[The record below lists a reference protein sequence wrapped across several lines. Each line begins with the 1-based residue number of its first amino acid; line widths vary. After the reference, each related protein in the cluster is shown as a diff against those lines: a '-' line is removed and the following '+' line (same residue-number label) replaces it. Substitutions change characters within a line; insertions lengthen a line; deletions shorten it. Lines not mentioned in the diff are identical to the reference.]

1 MLNFLRKL
9 RRPATAG
16 KQEMK
21 RGHYLKYALG
31 EIILVVIG
39 ILIALS
45 INNWN
50 EGRKIDEDEKKLLEK
65 VKTENEYNLNILT
78 NDSTYFRNI
87 QQTLYTLAVNLKKPQ
102 SDERDLLIGQGIN
115 EALRLVSLEFSKE
128 YLTRYINNS
137 QINDDEFTYEFIEL
151 KDMLGSV
158 ELGSQLISEYSFNNI
173 IGWMESSIDFLEG
186 EILDFEKLE
195 SEVFRNRLIVLSSLE
210 ESRSANIFRSIE
222 KASRIDSLLTARLN

>member
-65 VKTENEYNLNILT
+65 VKTENEYNLKILT
-78 NDSTYFRNI
+78 NDSIYFRNI

-222 KASRIDSLLTARLN
+222 KASRIDSLLTVRLD